1 MSSLQ
6 PTLTNERIGVLD
18 VLRGMAIFG
27 ILFVNLAH
35 FSFRI
40 CICLCLE
47 KRIFSWIS
55 GLKLILPPQTY

>member
-6 PTLTNERIGVLD
+6 PTLANERIDVLD

-35 FSFRI
+35 FSYPDMYLSMLGKENF
-40 CICLCLE
+40 LQ
-47 KRIFSWIS
+47 KS
-55 GLKLILPPQTY
+55 GLKQILQQQPY

>member
-6 PTLTNERIGVLD
+6 PTLANERIGVLD

-35 FSFRI
+35 FSYPDMY
-40 CICLCLE
+40 LSMLGKE
-47 KRIFSWIS
+47 NFSWIS

>member
-27 ILFVNLAH
+27 ILLSIWHISVI
-35 FSFRI
+35 RI